1 MALIHSIINVAEV
14 CGGPYP
20 EGSFLHRLMG
30 LAEEGKTPEELG
42 KFLNDDEELERVH
55 NMFATAGQS

>member
-1 MALIHSIINVAEV
+1 MAMLHSVINVSAV

-30 LAEEGKTPEELG
+30 LAQEGKTPDELG
-42 KFLNDDEELERVH
+42 QFLNDDAELEAVH
-55 NMFATAGQS
+55 A